1 MELKDILLTRRSIR
15 KFNDQPIDNAT
26 IQELFEATLK
36 APSSRNS
43 HSTHLL
49 AIRDKAIIEQL
60 ASMRDYGSSFI
71 KDAPLLILIM
81 GDKEATDL
89 WEVNCSISATIMQ
102 LAATDLGLS
111 SCWVHIDGRPH
122 LKDEPNGKT
131 AEQHLREIVEIPQS
145 YGILCAIAIGY
156 SDFHPAD
163 LPPFDSQSH
172 CSIIDVSFG

>member
-1 MELKDILLTRRSIR
+1 MQLKDILLTRRSIR
-15 KFNDQPIDNAT
+15 KFSDRAIDEAT
-26 IQELFEATLK
+26 INELFEATLR

-60 ASMRDYGSSFI
+60 ASMRDYGSAFV
-71 KDAPLLILIM
+71 KGAPLFVLIM
-81 GDKEATDL
+81 GDKSATDL

-122 LKDEPNGKT
+122 LKGEPNGKT
-131 AEQHLREIVEIPQS
+131 AEEYLRKIVNIPATH
-145 YGILCAIAIGY
+145 GILCGIAIGY
-156 SDFHPAD
+156 SDFCPAD
-163 LPPFDSQSH
+163 LPPFDTQAH
-172 CSIIDVSFG
+172 CSILG